1 MSEGFSEQDPSPKQ
15 TYHHYGENDPKGKSH
30 SGSSIGQYFLP
41 AVLIAG
47 LVFLLRIAATSTISG
62 KVVTL
67 PGERLLET
75 VVGYAVVAN
84 EFFATLVIAVAS
96 VQGLLQ
102 YLRTNFRRKPL
113 NHQISDTESIRLQ
126 MGHKLSLALEF
137 AVAADILRLAI
148 SPSTYYLIVLFAI
161 ILLLVLLNYFLE
173 HDGHTI
179 RESRYVQELED
190 AASVSLPYKSSEGN
204 DL

>member
-1 MSEGFSEQDPSPKQ
+1 MSEGFSGQDPFPKQ
-15 TYHHYGENDPKGKSH
+15 NNQHNRDNYHKSNGH
-30 SGSSIGQYFLP
+30 LDSSIGRYFLP
-41 AVLIAG
+41 MVLIAG
-47 LVFLLRIAATSTISG
+47 LVFLLRIAATTSISG
-62 KVVTL
+62 EVVAI
-67 PGERLLET
+67 PGEHILEI

-84 EFFATLVIAVAS
+84 ELFAASVIAIAS

-102 YLRTNFRRKPL
+102 FLRTNFRRNPL

-148 SPSTYYLIVLFAI
+148 SPSTYDLIVLFAI
-161 ILLLVLLNYFLE
+161 ILLRVLLNYFLE
-173 HDGHTI
+173 HDGRTI
-179 RESRYVQELED
+179 RESRYVQGLED
-190 AASVSLPYKSSEGN
+190 AAGVDLPYKPSEGS

>member
-1 MSEGFSEQDPSPKQ
+1 MSEGFSEQDSSPKQ
-15 TYHHYGENDPKGKSH
+15 THYHNGDNDPKSKSH
-30 SGSSIGQYFLP
+30 SGYSIGQYFLP
-41 AVLIAG
+41 TVLIAG
-47 LVFLLRIAATSTISG
+47 LVFLLRIAATTTISG
-62 KVVTL
+62 EVVAI
-67 PGERLLET
+67 PGEHILEI

-84 EFFATLVIAVAS
+84 ELFATLVIAVAS

-148 SPSTYYLIVLFAI
+148 SPSTYDLIVLFAI
-161 ILLLVLLNYFLE
+161 ILLRVLLNYFLE
-173 HDGHTI
+173 HDGRTI
-179 RESRYVQELED
+179 RESRYVQGLED
-190 AASVSLPYKSSEGN
+190 AAGVDLPYKTSAGS